1 MSAIHDYWMFLVSGI
16 ILNITPGS
24 DTIYILTRSISQ
36 GRKAGLYS
44 VLGISTG
51 CLVHT
56 FLASLGLSIVL
67 ARSVALFSVVKYIG
81 ALYLVFLGVRT
92 LLSKTSLLEAAEGAP
107 EACDA
112 WKVYRQGLLTNV
124 LNPKVALF
132 FLSFLPQFID
142 PGAGS
147 DPVPFLVLGLTFF
160 TTGTIW
166 CLVLSFA
173 SSLISRKLRENKK
186 IGRLLNKAAG
196 AVFIG
201 LGMKIALEKK

>member
-24 DTIYILTRSISQ
+24 DTIYILTRSVSQ

-92 LLSKTSLLEAAEGAP
+92 LLSK
-107 EACDA
+107 
-112 WKVYRQGLLTNV
+112 
-124 LNPKVALF
+124 
-132 FLSFLPQFID
+132 
-142 PGAGS
+142 GS